1 MTSHVLIFYH
11 AFEIWNLA
19 FCCDVQLPVVM
30 HVGLFSRSSMSLLQR
45 PGRQSWGT
53 FWGSRPFRFWAGG
66 HENRRGSW
74 GRSVGTSR
82 KILFYLIMFK
92 KYVRK
97 WWLLKRNIIIC
108 PEVHVAVN
116 GQILPGKLVIFV
128 KLPEKLTFFGNLP
141 VKIEMFLTRIHDPQI
156 SNQIDTAA

>member
-1 MTSHVLIFYH
+1 
-11 AFEIWNLA
+11 
-19 FCCDVQLPVVM
+19 
-30 HVGLFSRSSMSLLQR
+30 
-45 PGRQSWGT
+45 
-53 FWGSRPFRFWAGG
+53 
-66 HENRRGSW
+66 
-74 GRSVGTSR
+74 
-82 KILFYLIMFK
+82 
-92 KYVRK
+92 
-97 WWLLKRNIIIC
+97 LKRNIIIC